1 MGGTKA
7 TIDDL
12 RAAFRAT
19 TTVTIDRIAS
29 DKDRVG
35 VDVAWSQLAILV
47 IMLVCSTRLTLDL
60 VCAHTHTHT
69 VTSHFVRL
77 PCVGKALSQS
87 KAKAQKMM
95 IAEDRGSME
104 ATEPAGSQTT
114 VAISI
119 IPRQLARSEAPTACT
134 HPQTHAT

>member
-60 VCAHTHTHT
+60 VCAHTHTRSPH
-69 VTSHFVRL
+69 
-77 PCVGKALSQS
+77 
-87 KAKAQKMM
+87 
-95 IAEDRGSME
+95 
-104 ATEPAGSQTT
+104 
-114 VAISI
+114 ISLDFLVSGRRFRRVKLR
-119 IPRQLARSEAPTACT
+119 PRK
-134 HPQTHAT
+134 

>member
-60 VCAHTHTHT
+60 VCAHTHT
-69 VTSHFVRL
+69 VTSRFARL